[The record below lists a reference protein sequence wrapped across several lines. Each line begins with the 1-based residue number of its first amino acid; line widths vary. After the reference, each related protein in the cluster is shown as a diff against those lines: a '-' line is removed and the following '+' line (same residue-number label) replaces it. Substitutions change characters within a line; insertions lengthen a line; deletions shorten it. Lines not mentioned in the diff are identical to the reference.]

1 MRQSRRT
8 SVIAAVAALA
18 LLSNGAEAFYLP
30 GVNPQSFSQGDE
42 VKLKVNKMTSQKTLL
57 PVDYYRLP
65 FCSPEGGPK
74 MYNENLGEFLA
85 GDRIESSPYRLS
97 MKKEMYCEQVCISNL
112 GRSEQK
118 GISANKVVRAI
129 RKNYHNNWIVDNLS
143 AASKIEDDSTITTRY
158 WQGFP
163 VGFVATDTEK
173 AYVHNHVNI
182 EIQYHPVETVDAKF
196 RIVRFTIEPFSV
208 NHEFE
213 PAEDDDD
220 DDDVGHSDE
229 DVAATKSPKV
239 ADITNPIR
247 SCDPSLTEKIH
258 TNYDMVYGNTRK
270 PQLASGKVLFT
281 YDVTWQENL
290 ELHWASRWDI
300 YLSMDDAIPAKVHW
314 LSIANSLVIVLVLS
328 AMIAAILVRNL
339 RRDYARYN
347 RLATDEEKAEDLEEF
362 GWKLVHADVF
372 RPPTFSPLLLSVCC
386 GTGAQLLC
394 MATMTILFATLGFLS
409 PSNRGSLLMAQLLIY
424 VLMGIVAGYVT
435 ARFYKSF
442 KGKSWQK
449 ATTISALGFP
459 GISFVTFFVMNILA
473 LTQGSSDAVPFA
485 TMVVLL
491 VLWFGISTPLVFFGA
506 YFGYKCEPFDYPV
519 NTSNIPRQIPDQPW
533 FMGIPFTLLI
543 GGILPFGASFV
554 ELYFILSSVWMDQY
568 YYVFGFLLLVFLILL
583 ITCAEIT
590 VLFCYF
596 QLCGENYHWWW
607 RSFCT
612 AGSTALYVF
621 AYSFVYFK
629 QLEVN
634 NFATYMLYFGYMGL
648 ASLALFLMTGSFG
661 VFCSLLFNKTIFSSI
676 KID

>member
-1 MRQSRRT
+1 VTALIIPPCSR
-8 SVIAAVAALA
+8 
-18 LLSNGAEAFYLP
+18 
-30 GVNPQSFSQGDE
+30 